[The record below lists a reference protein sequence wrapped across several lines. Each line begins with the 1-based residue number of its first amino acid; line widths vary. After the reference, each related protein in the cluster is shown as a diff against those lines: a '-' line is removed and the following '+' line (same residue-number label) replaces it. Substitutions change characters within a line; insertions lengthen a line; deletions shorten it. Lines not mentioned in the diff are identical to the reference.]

1 MIVYS
6 LVSGGPISIIILA
19 IIFYKVLKVIM
30 LNKSHFLSDRNNFYL
45 NLSFIFLI
53 FFLIRS
59 FFENGFGLFSTDF
72 LITYL
77 SLSYILSKLDKKNP
91 IK

>member
-1 MIVYS
+1 
-6 LVSGGPISIIILA
+6 
-19 IIFYKVLKVIM
+19 M
-30 LNKSHFLSDRNNFYL
+30 LNKSRFLSDRNNFYL

-59 FFENGFGLFSTDF
+59 FFENSFSLFSIDF

-77 SLSYILSKLDKKNP
+77 SLSYILSTLDKKFSLNE
-91 IK
+91 KY